1 MKINFLEEEVI
12 LDFLNPL
19 LAFKALEPLGASF
32 LFESVEKSAHF
43 GRYSIIGLNKLISIE
58 IKNSYGK
65 IVRFS
70 DYEFFKC
77 LDPIEFLKNEI
88 KSLSLK
94 KDNKFAAFY
103 GYFSYENIYYFEP
116 KTKVNKF
123 KKDTLKLPD
132 IILSFPEAIVIFDNL
147 KQKVKIFVFY
157 KENEEKRAIY
167 FLKQIKDALLSSK
180 ITLSPLKDINFS
192 KKELL
197 AEFKVNISDKDYKL
211 IVKKAKEYIRQGD
224 IIQVVLSRKFYKD
237 FFASPFDLYRA
248 LRFTN
253 PSPYMYYLNYN
264 NFYIVGASPEVLVK
278 KIGKEVIIRPIAGTR
293 RRGKTLEEDKALE
306 IELLNDEKEKAEH
319 IMLVDLAR
327 NDLGKIAKPGSVKV
341 NELMTI
347 EKYSH
352 VMHIVSNVIAEPKEN
367 IMHFDIFKAA
377 FPAGTV
383 TGAPKVRAMQI
394 IDELEPDYRSVYAG
408 AVGYFNLQNDFDTAI
423 AIRTG
428 IIKNNKFYVQTG
440 AVIVADSIEE
450 LEVKET
456 QNKAMALLKAVK
468 VIENI

>member
-1 MKINFLEEEVI
+1 
-12 LDFLNPL
+12 
-19 LAFKALEPLGASF
+19 
-32 LFESVEKSAHF
+32 
-43 GRYSIIGLNKLISIE
+43 
-58 IKNSYGK
+58 
-65 IVRFS
+65 
-70 DYEFFKC
+70 
-77 LDPIEFLKNEI
+77 
-88 KSLSLK
+88 
-94 KDNKFAAFY
+94 
-103 GYFSYENIYYFEP
+103 
-116 KTKVNKF
+116 
-123 KKDTLKLPD
+123 
-132 IILSFPEAIVIFDNL
+132 
-147 KQKVKIFVFY
+147 
-157 KENEEKRAIY
+157 
-167 FLKQIKDALLSSK
+167 
-180 ITLSPLKDINFS
+180 
-192 KKELL
+192 
-197 AEFKVNISDKDYKL
+197 
-211 IVKKAKEYIRQGD
+211 
-224 IIQVVLSRKFYKD
+224 
-237 FFASPFDLYRA
+237 
-248 LRFTN
+248 
-253 PSPYMYYLNYN
+253 MYYLNYN

-440 AVIVADSIEE
+440 AGIVADSIEE

-468 VIENI
+468 IIENI

>member
-1 MKINFLEEEVI
+1 MNINFLEEEII

-19 LAFKALEPLGASF
+19 LAFKGLEPLGAFF

-43 GRYSIIGLNKLISIE
+43 GRYSIIGLNKLVSIE
-58 IKNSYGK
+58 IKNNYGK

-70 DYEFFKC
+70 DYEFFNC

-88 KSLSLK
+88 ENLSIK
-94 KDNKFAAFY
+94 KENKFAAFY
-103 GYFSYENIYYFEP
+103 GYFSYENVYYFEP
-116 KTKVNKF
+116 KTKVNKL

-132 IILSFPEAIVIFDNL
+132 VILSFPEAIVIFDNL

-157 KENEEKRAIY
+157 RQKDEKRAIY
-167 FLKQIKDALLSSK
+167 FLKVIKDTLLNSK
-180 ITLSPLKDINFS
+180 ITLSPLKDKTFS
-192 KKELL
+192 KREIFSD
-197 AEFKVNISDKDYKL
+197 FKVNMSDEDYKF
-211 IVKKAKEYIRQGD
+211 IVKKAKEYIKQGD

-253 PSPYMYYLNYN
+253 PSPYMYYLNYD

-278 KIGKEVIIRPIAGTR
+278 KLGEEVIIRPIAGTR
-293 RRGKTLEEDKALE
+293 RRGKTLEEDKAIE
-306 IELLNDEKEKAEH
+306 NELLNDEKEKAEH

-327 NDLGKIAKPGSVKV
+327 NDLGRVAKPGSVKV
-341 NELMTI
+341 NELMII

-352 VMHIVSNVIAEPKEN
+352 VMHIVSNVVAKPREN

-394 IDELEPDYRSVYAG
+394 IDELEPDYRSIYAG
-408 AVGYFNLQNDFDTAI
+408 AIGYFNLQNDFDTAI
-423 AIRTG
+423 AIRTA
-428 IIKNNKFYVQTG
+428 IIKNNKVYVQTG
-440 AVIVADSIEE
+440 AGIVADSIEE

-456 QNKAMALLKAVK
+456 QNKAMALLKAIK
-468 VIENI
+468 VVENT

>member
-1 MKINFLEEEVI
+1 MRVNLKELKELQDKTIIINGNYDGFIGTELEN
-12 LDFLNPL
+12 DNF
-19 LAFKALEPLGASF
+19 
-32 LFESVEKSAHF
+32 
-43 GRYSIIGLNKLISIE
+43 SIE
-58 IKNSYGK
+58 IKNNYGK

-70 DYEFFKC
+70 DYEFFNC
-77 LDPIEFLKNEI
+77 LDPIEFLKNESKNLSI
-88 KSLSLK
+88 KK
-94 KDNKFAAFY
+94 ENKFAAFY
-103 GYFSYENIYYFEP
+103 GYFSYENVYYFEP
-116 KTKVNKF
+116 KTHVNKS

-132 IILSFPEAIVIFDNL
+132 VILSFPEAIVIFDNL

-157 KENEEKRAIY
+157 REKDEKRAIY
-167 FLKQIKDALLSSK
+167 FLRVIKDILLNSK
-180 ITLSPLKDINFS
+180 ITLPPLKDKIFS
-192 KKELL
+192 KEEILSD
-197 AEFKVNISDKDYKL
+197 FKVNISDEDYKL

-253 PSPYMYYLNYN
+253 PSPYMYYLNYD

-278 KIGKEVIIRPIAGTR
+278 KIGEEVIIRPIAGTR

-306 IELLNDEKEKAEH
+306 IELLNDEKERAEH

-341 NELMTI
+341 NELMII

-352 VMHIVSNVIAEPKEN
+352 VMHIVSNVVAKPRKDIV
-367 IMHFDIFKAA
+367 HFDIFKAA

-394 IDELEPDYRSVYAG
+394 IDELEPDYRSIYAG

-423 AIRTG
+423 AIRTA
-428 IIKNNKFYVQTG
+428 IIKNNKVYVQTG
-440 AVIVADSIEE
+440 AGIVADSIEE

-456 QNKAMALLKAVK
+456 QNKAMALLKAIK
-468 VIENI
+468 VVENI